1 MFTFVR
7 VVVEPGVRTATVAW
21 EAPAKTIAGVVYLL
35 LSGDI
40 SIAGSVAAAV
50 ITATDCRYLVLQQQ
64 MLSLLLLLLPLLLWA
79 SQQQK
84 EVVVHQ
90 SGRKPSERAVDV
102 AKLCE

>member
-1 MFTFVR
+1 MR
-7 VVVEPGVRTATVAW
+7 VVVEPRSRTAAVAC
-21 EAPAKTIAGVVYLL
+21 EAPAKRSLTLYLL